1 MATSKKNFFDQSV
14 KSFLPNETLY
24 EMAKETGFMQR
35 QGKIKMGDF
44 FWNQVLGFK
53 SGITRSINQ
62 FRKSYETATGVT
74 LSRSSY
80 YERFDGKLVD
90 YLKTVMN
97 HLCEKYMNAGGKLKS
112 KLKRFKDLIVS
123 DTTVMKLH
131 DFLEKDFPSCR
142 KGKGRGKVKST
153 AKIHYSTGINAVA
166 PHPVSITPETVS
178 DISGLKIDKWVRDKL
193 LLFDMGFYGYKI
205 FYKISKNEGFFIT
218 RLKEP
223 NKLTIVK
230 DNLAGENEDNEDSP
244 VGMTVNEALYRLK
257 REVFD
262 VEVELGINMKTKA
275 RGQISRKRRFRILK
289 SGKVPEHIKI
299 FRLRVVCIWNPVE
312 RRYHRYITNI
322 LDSKSL
328 NAKDIAEVYG
338 YRWEVEMIFKELKS
352 YYHID
357 EFSTRKKCVVEAL
370 IYSALISLTVCRM
383 LMYGLCRYFGVPECD
398 ISRRLFTALFA
409 SMSQIIHVLM
419 SANSIREIW
428 QNLENTFKHNMIELY
443 PKRRDARRNRMY

>member
-1 MATSKKNFFDQSV
+1 MLAVAF
-14 KSFLPNETLY
+14 
-24 EMAKETGFMQR
+24 
-35 QGKIKMGDF
+35 
-44 FWNQVLGFK
+44 
-53 SGITRSINQ
+53 
-62 FRKSYETATGVT
+62 
-74 LSRSSY
+74 Y
-80 YERFDGKLVD
+80 Y
-90 YLKTVMN
+90 
-97 HLCEKYMNAGGKLKS
+97 

-131 DFLEKDFPSCR
+131 DFLEKEFPSCY
-142 KGKGRGKVKST
+142 KGKGLCKVKST
-153 AKIHYSTGINAVA
+153 AKVHYKTGINASA
-166 PHPVSITPETVS
+166 PHPVSITPEKVS
-178 DISGLKIDKWVRDKL
+178 DISGLKIDKWVKDKL

-223 NKLTIVK
+223 NKLTIV
-230 DNLAGENEDNEDSP
+230 AGENKDYEDSP
-244 VGMTVNEALYRLK
+244 VGMTVNEALYWLR

-262 VEVELGINMKTKA
+262 VEVELGINMKTKT

-322 LDSKSL
+322 FDSKAL

-357 EFSTRKKCVVEAL
+357 EFSTRKKCIVEAL
-370 IYSALISLTVCRM
+370 IYSALISMVVCRM
-383 LMYGLCRYFGVPECD
+383 LMYGLCRYLGIQDCDVP
-398 ISRRLFTALFA
+398 RRLFTALFA
-409 SMSQIIHVLM
+409 STSQIIHVLM
-419 SANSIREIW
+419 SADSIQEIW
-428 QNLENTFKHNMIELY
+428 QNLENTFKHNMIERY